1 VFHVADSFGSIS
13 DNGSW
18 SGMMGLVSSGIADVG
33 LSAFF
38 VTKDGSEVVA
48 YTDALEFYR

>member
-1 VFHVADSFGSIS
+1 MFREAESFGSIS

-18 SGMMGLVSSGIADVG
+18 NGMMEQESSGIADVG
-33 LSAFF
+33 LSSFL

-48 YTDALEFYR
+48 YTDALGFLK